1 MYFHHMYEYGAQ
13 LSPVKKIDGPP
24 QTRAFGGVG
33 RKTKS
38 YKYDIGLSTT
48 GWVSVLYGIN

>member
-1 MYFHHMYEYGAQ
+1 MLAKPSIRII
-13 LSPVKKIDGPP
+13 LVKKKNSTYQKIDGPP

-33 RKTKS
+33 GKTKS

-48 GWVSVLYGIN
+48 GWVSDL